1 MLKNSPQINYPFV
14 LNQKQEE
21 ISKNSLK
28 IQHPWHIY
36 CVIKSEFKC
45 IVKLDKKIHIIC
57 ADKFLSIL
65 IQKKLELQGFS
76 VSFSDESDLTEEK
89 IINLKDDIDCF
100 IIDSGMDEYLFI
112 KLKMRFKNSS
122 YIFLPSIE
130 KTEKSEKITGIE
142 NISEPLRLS
151 ELFQT
156 LDSVFKKKDIGI

>member
-1 MLKNSPQINYPFV
+1 M
-14 LNQKQEE
+14 E
-21 ISKNSLK
+21 
-28 IQHPWHIY
+28 
-36 CVIKSEFKC
+36 
-45 IVKLDKKIHIIC
+45 KKIHIIC
-57 ADKFLSIL
+57 ADKYLSIL

-89 IINLKDDIDCF
+89 IINLNNDIDCF

-122 YIFLPSIE
+122 YIFLPSLE
-130 KTEKSEKITGIE
+130 SEKNEKISGIE